1 MPVATRSLPPTAALA
16 LGVALMLATTPAR
29 CAEPPMKARVY
40 VGTYTDAASQGIY
53 RFDLDLT
60 TGATSAP
67 ILAAEMRNPT
77 FLQLD
82 PTRTHLYA
90 VGEVESVRGKRGG
103 FVNAYRVDPKTGAL
117 SLINGQSTVGV
128 GPCHV
133 TVDKAG
139 RNVLVANYGG
149 GSVAVLPIVE
159 GGGLAPASSFV
170 QHHGTGPNRQ
180 RQEGPHAHSIN
191 LDPANRFAF
200 VCDLGLDKVFIY
212 RFDAEKGTLTPND
225 PPVAQLAPGAGPR
238 HFTFHPDGKHAYAIN
253 ELNSTLTAFTYD
265 PEHGVLTETQTI
277 STVPA
282 GFHGTNFPAD
292 VHMHPDGKV
301 VYGSNRG
308 HDSIAVFRFDT
319 EAGGKLV
326 FTGTRGDGIKNP
338 RNFGIDPTSRWI
350 LVASQDADT
359 VRVFGIDPQTG
370 ALTPTGH
377 VVHVSKPVCVQFLP
391 LAGE

>member
-1 MPVATRSLPPTAALA
+1 MTVAIGSLSRTAALV

-29 CAEPPMKARVY
+29 CAAPPTKARVY
-40 VGTYTDAASQGIY
+40 VGTYTDTASQGIY

-60 TGATSAP
+60 TGAMSTP
-67 ILAAEMRNPT
+67 TLAAAMRNPT

-82 PTRTHLYA
+82 PTRAHLYA
-90 VGEVESVRGKRGG
+90 VGEVESADGKKGG
-103 FVNAYRVDPKTGAL
+103 FVNAYRVDPETGAL
-117 SLINGQSTVGV
+117 SLINSQSTVGG

-139 RNVLVANYGG
+139 KNVLVANYGG

-170 QHHGTGPNRQ
+170 QHHGKGPNRQ

-200 VCDLGLDKVFIY
+200 VCDLGLDKVLVY
-212 RFDAEKGTLTPND
+212 RFDAEKGTLAPND
-225 PPVAQLAPGAGPR
+225 PPAAQLAPGAGPR

-253 ELNSTLTAFTYD
+253 ELDSTLTAFTYD
-265 PEHGVLTETQTI
+265 PERGVLTETQTI
-277 STVPA
+277 STLPA
-282 GFHGTNFPAD
+282 GSHGTNYPAD
-292 VHMHPDGKV
+292 VHVHPDGKV

-308 HDSIAVFRFDT
+308 HDSIAMFHLDPA
-319 EAGGKLV
+319 AGGKLV
-326 FTGTRGDGIKNP
+326 FAGTQGEGIKNP
-338 RNFGIDPTSRWI
+338 RNFGLDPTSRWI

-359 VRVFGIDPQTG
+359 VRVFGIEPQTG
-370 ALTPTGH
+370 ALIPTPH
-377 VVHVSKPVCVQFLP
+377 VVKVSKPVCVQFVP
-391 LAGE
+391 LTDR